1 MRLNLVASISRI
13 VVLNCDRERRERKK
27 GVGDGAGLLIISIL
41 WSFFGWIA
49 LDGCWEFGKQCTGWL
64 TARLFICF
72 SPSFSSSSSS
82 SSVSC
87 FDGQFFFLWFFFLS
101 LTLSL
106 SLYLFH
112 NGENELLFFAS
123 FFNDIQRTGASAS
136 ERGWFLLHFNYGNT
150 WWSGWSQFHRQQLIR
165 ARSVCD
171 AAQKKRI
178 QGINSRQLHV
188 WYLKARRIWTS
199 RNCKL

>member
-1 MRLNLVASISRI
+1 MDRIGWLLGIWQTMHRLT
-13 VVLNCDRERRERKK
+13 
-27 GVGDGAGLLIISIL
+27 DGPFIYLFF
-41 WSFFGWIA
+41 SFF
-49 LDGCWEFGKQCTGWL
+49 
-64 TARLFICF
+64 
-72 SPSFSSSSSS
+72 
-82 SSVSC
+82 
-87 FDGQFFFLWFFFLS
+87 FFFFFFFFCILLLWTVFFSLIFFLS